1 MSFFSS
7 IPIRLNGQI
16 IDAAWFNIL
25 RTLLI
30 SILGDVQGQVSEAI
44 GNTDVNQDITELTDL
59 DGDLYFRVDISYT
72 VRRTSTT
79 KNLVQSGKFYLHW
92 KSTGWEKHGDEQD
105 LIGDDGQIEF
115 SLLQADELITV
126 RQSTTDIGGTGHS
139 GSITT
144 MVKLWLK

>member
-16 IDAAWFNIL
+16 IDAAWFNII

-30 SILGDVQGQVSEAI
+30 SIIGDAQGQVSESI
-44 GNTDVNQDITELTDL
+44 GNTDVNQDIGELTDI
-59 DGDLYFRVDISYT
+59 DGDLYFRIDVEYT

-79 KNLVQSGKFYLHW
+79 KNLSQSGRFYLHW

-105 LIGDDGQIEF
+105 IIGDDGKIEF
-115 SLLQADELITV
+115 SLFQAGELVTV
-126 RQSTTDIGGTGHS
+126 RESTTDIGGTGHV

-144 MVKLWLK
+144 MVKLWSK